1 MDQTKTEELKRQVVD
16 WGEPSVATPP
26 VEQKKP
32 EKLRRHMVAPTE
44 RIVSVDAL
52 RGFDMFWIAGGG
64 PLVMAL
70 CKLFSNPLPEWLD
83 RQFDHVPW
91 VGFVAWDLIMPL
103 FLFIV
108 GVAMPFSI
116 GKRVER
122 GDSRSSIYRKVIYRV
137 AVLWVLGMVA
147 QGHLL
152 AFDLNNLQL
161 YSNTLQSIAAGYLI
175 SSIAL
180 VELPVRWQGALC
192 GGLLVV
198 YWALMRFIPVPGHP
212 AGVLLPDANLAMYID
227 KGLLGKFQ
235 DGTTYTWILS
245 SLAFGAQVLMGVL
258 AGHLL
263 RSKLAGTRK
272 ALWLAGSGLAC
283 LLAGWV
289 WGFFFP
295 IIKHIFSSSM
305 VLWAGGWCLLLL
317 ALFYW
322 VIDVLGYRRWA
333 FFFIVFG
340 MNAIVAYMAPDL
352 INFHQI
358 SHTIFAGLAQHLG
371 MFGDVLLTGGAVAVL
386 WSGLYYMYRKGTLV
400 RI

>member
-1 MDQTKTEELKRQVVD
+1 MDQTKPAKSELHVVP
-16 WGEPSVATPP
+16 PS
-26 VEQKKP
+26 Q
-32 EKLRRHMVAPTE
+32 

-64 PLVMAL
+64 PLVMTF
-70 CKLFSNPLPEWLD
+70 CKLFRNPLPAWLE
-83 RQFDHVPW
+83 RQFDHVDW
-91 VGFVAWDLIMPL
+91 VGFVGWDLIMPL

-108 GVAMPFSI
+108 GVAMPFSV

-122 GDSRSSIYRKVIYRV
+122 GDSRGGIYGKVVYRV
-137 AVLWVLGMVA
+137 LVLWVLGMIA

-152 AFDLNNLQL
+152 AFDSHNLQF

-180 VELPVRWQGALC
+180 VELPLSGQAALC
-192 GGLLVV
+192 GALLVL
-198 YWALMRFIPVPGHP
+198 YWALMRFVPVPGYG
-212 AGVLLPDANLAMYID
+212 AGVFTPDGNLAMYID
-227 KGLLGKFQ
+227 KALLGRFQ

-245 SLAFGAQVLMGVL
+245 SLGFGATVLMGVL

-272 ALWLAGSGLAC
+272 ALLLVGAGLAC
-283 LLAGWV
+283 LAGGWL
-289 WGFFFP
+289 WSFTFP
-295 IIKHIFSSSM
+295 IIKHIWTSSM
-305 VLWAGGWCLLLL
+305 VLWSGGWCLLLL

-322 VIDVLGYRRWA
+322 LIDVLGYRRWA
-333 FFFIVFG
+333 FPFIVVG

-352 INFHQI
+352 INFRHI
-358 SHTIFAGLAQHLG
+358 SHTAFAGLTRHLG
-371 MFGDVLLTGGAVAVL
+371 MFGEFLLAFGAFGIL
-386 WSGLYYMYRKGTLV
+386 WVGLYYMYRKQTFV